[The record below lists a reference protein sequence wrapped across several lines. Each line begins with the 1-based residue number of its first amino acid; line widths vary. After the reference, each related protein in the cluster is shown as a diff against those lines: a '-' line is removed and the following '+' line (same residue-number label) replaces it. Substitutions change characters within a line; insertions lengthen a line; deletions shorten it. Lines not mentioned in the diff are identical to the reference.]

1 LRVLAN
7 IAIFAPIKGVGA
19 AQTVEEVKMTYRRAL
34 KVALIP
40 WLILVASLVA
50 WIAFGLKPAAREILD
65 VSWRMGVALVVA
77 YFGLAF
83 TIFRIREISDQTKS
97 FRR

>member
-1 LRVLAN
+1 
-7 IAIFAPIKGVGA
+7 
-19 AQTVEEVKMTYRRAL
+19 
-34 KVALIP
+34 
-40 WLILVASLVA
+40 
-50 WIAFGLKPAAREILD
+50 
-65 VSWRMGVALVVA
+65 MGVALVVA